1 MYKLPI
7 SELKQIKNSLI
18 ESNNSLIESE
28 EILGEL
34 YVNDYKVIDLIKK
47 NQRLIEL
54 LTTKYYI

>member
-18 ESNNSLIESE
+18 KSNNSLIESE

-34 YVNDYKVIDLIKK
+34 YVNDYKVIDLIKE

>member
-28 EILGEL
+28 EILK
-34 YVNDYKVIDLIKK
+34 DYKVIDLIKE

>member
-7 SELKQIKNSLI
+7 SELNEIKNSLI
-18 ESNNSLIESE
+18 ESNNSLIESK
-28 EILGEL
+28 EL
-34 YVNDYKVIDLIKK
+34 LKDYKVIDLIKE

>member
-7 SELKQIKNSLI
+7 SELNLIKNSLI
-18 ESNNSLIESE
+18 ESNNSLIESK
-28 EILGEL
+28 EILK
-34 YVNDYKVIDLIKK
+34 DYKVIDLIKE

>member
-18 ESNNSLIESE
+18 QTNNSLIECE
-28 EILGEL
+28 EILK
-34 YVNDYKVIDLIKK
+34 NYKVVDLIKE